1 MNREELIK
9 KWLDNELNL
18 DEQRAFEALE
28 DHQELARLSNAMQ
41 HFKAPEYNVSEGLS
55 ATLKKINVSKSANS
69 NTWLKPLLRV
79 AAVLV
84 IAFGIY
90 FYTAAL
96 DTSFTTLASQK
107 TSIELPDESK
117 VRLNA
122 ESAIAFNKRKWSHE
136 RSVDL
141 AGEAYF
147 IVAKGSKF
155 DVNTLSGV
163 VSVLG
168 TEFNVKQREN
178 LFEVICYEGS
188 VQVDYKT
195 DKTILKPGDSFL
207 LLDGKIIA
215 KEKEKALSPSWINNE
230 SYFKSM
236 PFGYVINEF
245 ERQYNITINAL
256 AIDESFLFTGG
267 FDHSDMELALKNIT
281 LPINLIYSI
290 EGNTI
295 TLESE

>member
-1 MNREELIK
+1 MNKEELIK
-9 KWLDNELNL
+9 KWLDNELNT
-18 DEQRAFEALE
+18 DEQRAFEALDE
-28 DHQELARLSNAMQ
+28 GRELARLSDALH
-41 HFKAPEYNVSEGLS
+41 HFKAPEFNTSVSLS
-55 ATLKKINVSKSANS
+55 ATLEKINSAKQLNS
-69 NTWLKPLLRV
+69 NSWLKPLLRI

-96 DTSFTTLASQK
+96 DANYTTLASQK
-107 TSIELPDESK
+107 TSIELPDNSQ
-117 VRLNA
+117 VTLNA
-122 ESAIAFNKRKWSHE
+122 ESVLAFNERSWYKE

-141 AGEAYF
+141 SGEAYF

-155 DVNTLSGV
+155 DVNTPSGI

-178 LFEVICYEGS
+178 LFEVVCYEGS
-188 VQVDYKT
+188 VQVDYKS

-215 KEKEKALSPSWINNE
+215 KEKEEALNPSWINNE

-236 PFGYVINEF
+236 PVGFVINEF
-245 ERQYNITINAL
+245 ERQYNKTINTGTL
-256 AIDESFLFTGG
+256 DESLLFTGS
-267 FDHSDMELALKNIT
+267 FSHSDMELALKTIT
-281 LPINLIYSI
+281 LPFNLNYSI
-290 EGNTI
+290 DGNTI
-295 TLESE
+295 ILERE